1 MSAEFWQAVLKRP
14 WPLAEVP
21 LNEWK
26 APQLQLS
33 KLNILVIIYT
43 MFNNT
48 GSSHARR
55 LGLVYGT
62 KIIPNQSKS
71 MIFPQAAPI
80 NDLHDMWN
88 SCHQDGCD
96 AASEGTSIMHVLIK
110 DLHLEDFTALGALE
124 PRSSSP
130 PPRPEMSNVSWH
142 VLSRTGYPFF
152 PLQLQKKMCP
162 IPMCLVVSPQ
172 GESMCRNRQ

>member
-1 MSAEFWQAVLKRP
+1 MCIVYILYIIYIYYIQPVVSAEFWQAVLKRP

-26 APQLQLS
+26 EPQLQLS

-62 KIIPNQSKS
+62 KIIPNQLKS

-80 NDLHDMWN
+80 KTCMTWVKMFLHPNFQHVKLLPPGRMW
-88 SCHQDGCD
+88 CGLWRHKHHACLDQRFAPGGFHRFGCP
-96 AASEGTSIMHVLIK
+96 
-110 DLHLEDFTALGALE
+110 GA
-124 PRSSSP
+124 
-130 PPRPEMSNVSWH
+130 
-142 VLSRTGYPFF
+142 
-152 PLQLQKKMCP
+152 
-162 IPMCLVVSPQ
+162 
-172 GESMCRNRQ
+172 